1 PPVWN
6 LGQRVFLTF
15 AVLIAA
21 LALALASPGVDTA
34 PGDPTVAA
42 PRLQLDPNTAPPEV
56 LGALPQVGPTMVH
69 YLIQAR
75 RDGPFTSLQDV
86 PRRVRG
92 GGPATIAQ
100 LAPYLRFESPSR
112 SQADHRPTPTMSSP
126 PRKRKSP

>member
-1 PPVWN
+1 MIERSPTHQARESAHVQSAPPPVWN

-21 LALALASPGVDTA
+21 LTLALASPGVDTA

-75 RDGPFTSLQDV
+75 PVGPFTSLQDV
-86 PRRVRG
+86 RRR
-92 GGPATIAQ
+92 Q
-100 LAPYLRFESPSR
+100 H
-112 SQADHRPTPTMSSP
+112 D
-126 PRKRKSP
+126 